1 MPEQQMGEEQ
11 MKALQEKIKQMS
23 PEELKE
29 FQKKQC
35 IFCQIISGKVQSKK
49 VFEDESTIGILDINP
64 ANPGHIL
71 LLPKEHY
78 SIMPQI
84 PEDDIGHLF
93 MTAKA
98 LSNAMLRAL
107 EVQGTNIIVANGVAA
122 GQRAQH
128 FMIHV
133 IPRKE
138 NDGLKFEIPQK
149 TNKLED
155 LEEIRKKLVE
165 NLGGKAKE
173 EKESIEPVA
182 LPKKV
187 VEAEFEEKTE
197 EEKVPQKK
205 KETIKESPIS
215 QKSKISGNLE
225 NSKNFQ
231 SKKKQIKKPTAK
243 KEKKPKKEIEE
254 KEETEKE
261 PISEESANLDDIARV
276 LGAK

>member
-1 MPEQQMGEEQ
+1 MPEQQLDEEQ
-11 MKALQEKIKQMS
+11 LKTLQEKIKHMS

-35 IFCQIISGKVQSKK
+35 IFCQIVSGKVQSKK
-49 VFEDESTIGILDINP
+49 IFEDESTIGILDINP
-64 ANPGHIL
+64 ANPGHVL

-84 PEDDIGHLF
+84 PEDEIGHLF

-98 LSNAMLRAL
+98 LSNAMLKAL
-107 EVQGTNIIVANGVAA
+107 EVQGTNIIAANGVVA

-128 FMIHV
+128 FMIHI

-165 NLGGKAKE
+165 NLGGKAK
-173 EKESIEPVA
+173 KENVGIEPVA

-205 KETIKESPIS
+205 KKIVKKSKTKEEKPTEKIKE
-215 QKSKISGNLE
+215 
-225 NSKNFQ
+225 
-231 SKKKQIKKPTAK
+231 
-243 KEKKPKKEIEE
+243 
-254 KEETEKE
+254 EKE
-261 PISEESANLDDIARV
+261 PISEESVDLDDIARV